1 MTDWD
6 KELALVE
13 ENEPSEKLRTAAQG
27 LLFGFADEL
36 EARLRAGID
45 QEEYERLLKEIR
57 GNIEE
62 YRKAEPIESM
72 AFEIGGA
79 VVPAIAATIL
89 TGGGALAG
97 IGARLATQ
105 FPKVTGLLQR
115 GLGKTIGTRG
125 ADTVIGGATVGG
137 VQGAAEGFGSGEGG
151 FANRAV
157 DATLGAGTGT
167 ALGGAITGAGN
178 VLQKTLGGLID
189 HARQQFG
196 EKAAAAAQ
204 RELQRI
210 AQERGITAEA
220 AFDLIESGALL
231 AENATLRDVMRTYR
245 AKGGE
250 AAEVLR
256 EGLTDR
262 PSGTTKDVTEVL
274 QRGLGGSDENILNK
288 TIANLTHIRDKAEAL
303 YDSPMGK
310 QKVPQNVL
318 LEMARV
324 FRNAPDVFGPL
335 KREFKSGN
343 KKFPF
348 ELRDGQIIVKPNKDG
363 VAELTIMDAE
373 ILRRNLRDAANRF
386 DDKGEGGTAK
396 NLRAMKEAIESLIDN
411 ISEDTKAARETYKT
425 FAQTGDAFDDATKL
439 LTSTPDFDKF
449 ENAFDL
455 ALAQGNDQLKA
466 FRLGVLAQL
475 RRKLQSGGR
484 ASTIKNLQNEDHSLG
499 MAIKHA
505 FPEQNFAELIEKLKI
520 AKDANEAANQILGGS
535 PTAITEALMKREGI
549 DADLMDVALGNS
561 MLLGAGRLLFKM
573 VKKTQPGL
581 NDRER
586 TDLVKLMLSTDAEE
600 IKRIISSDNA
610 YSLLE
615 DKLANYISG
624 AKAGLTRGVT
634 QLPPRELIDTG
645 MGMFGVDSNFSGQQ

>member
-1 MTDWD
+1 MTNWD

-13 ENEPSEKLRTAAQG
+13 EKEPSEKLRTAAQG

-36 EARLRAGID
+36 EAALVAGLTD
-45 QEEYERLLKEIR
+45 REYDELLTEIR
-57 GNIEE
+57 GNIDE
-62 YRKAEPIESM
+62 YRKAKPIEST

-79 VVPAIAATIL
+79 VVPVVAATIL
-89 TGGGALAG
+89 SGGGALPAV
-97 IGARLATQ
+97 GAKLATQ
-105 FPKVTGLLQR
+105 FPKTYGLLQR
-115 GLGKTIGTRG
+115 GLGKFIGTKG
-125 ADTVIGGATVGG
+125 ANTIVGGAAVGG
-137 VQGAAEGFGSGEGG
+137 AQGMAEGFGSGEGG
-151 FANRAV
+151 FINRAV
-157 DATLGAGTGT
+157 DGTIGTGT
-167 ALGGAITGAGN
+167 GIFLGGVTTAGGN
-178 VLQKTLGGLID
+178 IIQKSLGGLID
-189 HARQQFG
+189 HARQKFG

-210 AQERGITAEA
+210 AQERGITADA
-220 AFDLIESGALL
+220 AFELIESGALL
-231 AENATLRDVMRTYR
+231 AENATLRDVIRTYR

-262 PSGTTKDVTEVL
+262 PSGTSKDVKDVL
-274 QRGLGGSDENILNK
+274 QRGLGGSDENILK
-288 TIANLTHIRDKAEAL
+288 KSLADLTTIKDRADAL

-310 QKVPQNVL
+310 QRVPQNVL

-335 KREFKSGN
+335 KREFKSAN

-348 ELRDGQIIVKPNKDG
+348 ELKDGQIIVKPNKNG
-363 VAELTIMDAE
+363 VAEISIMDAE
-373 ILRRNLRDAANRF
+373 ILRRNLRDAAKRF
-386 DDKGEGGTAK
+386 DDRGEGGTAK
-396 NLRAMKEAIESLIDN
+396 NLRKMKEALEVLIDD
-411 ISEDTKAARETYKT
+411 ISEDTKAARETYRNYK
-425 FAQTGDAFDDATKL
+425 QTGDAFDDATKL
-439 LTSTPDFDKF
+439 LTQTPDFDKF

-455 ALAQGNDQLKA
+455 ALAQGPDQLKA

-475 RRKLQSGGR
+475 RRKIQSGSR
-484 ASTIKNLQNEDHSLG
+484 ASTIKSLQNEDHSLG

-505 FPEQNFAELIEKLKI
+505 FPEQNYAELIEKLKI
-520 AKDANEAANQILGGS
+520 AKDANDAANQILGGS

-549 DADLMDVALGNS
+549 DADLMDVVLGNS

-624 AKAGLTRGVT
+624 AKAGLTRGGT
-634 QLPPRELIDTG
+634 QLDPRGMIDTG
-645 MGMFGVDSNFSGQQ
+645 LGMFGVDPNFSGE

>member
-1 MTDWD
+1 MAIDWD
-6 KELALVE
+6 TLVAE
-13 ENEPSEKLRTAAQG
+13 KKEPSEKLRTAAQG

-45 QEEYERLLKEIR
+45 QEEYERLLDEIR
-57 GNIEE
+57 GNIDE
-62 YRKAEPIESM
+62 YRKAKPIEST

-97 IGARLATQ
+97 VGAKLATQ
-105 FPKVTGLLQR
+105 FPKTTGLLQR
-115 GLGKTIGTRG
+115 GLGKIIGTKG
-125 ADTVIGGATVGG
+125 ADTVIGGAAVGG
-137 VQGAAEGFGSGEGG
+137 AQGALEGFGSGEGD
-151 FANRAV
+151 FVNRAV
-157 DATLGAGTGT
+157 DATLGAGTGAT
-167 ALGGAITGAGN
+167 LGGAVTGAGN
-178 VLQKTLGGLID
+178 VLQKSLGGLID
-189 HARQQFG
+189 HARQKFG
-196 EKAAAAAQ
+196 ERAAAAAQ

-245 AKGGE
+245 AQGGE

-262 PSGTTKDVTEVL
+262 PSGTSKDVKDVL

-288 TIANLTHIRDKAEAL
+288 SLADLTTIKDRADEL

-310 QKVPQNVL
+310 KRVPQNVL

-335 KREFKSGN
+335 KREFKSAN

-348 ELRDGQIIVKPNKDG
+348 ELKDGQIIVKPNKNG

-373 ILRRNLRDAANRF
+373 ILRRNLRDAAKRF
-386 DDKGEGGTAK
+386 DDRGEGGTAK
-396 NLRAMKEAIESLIDN
+396 NLRAMKEALEVLIDD
-411 ISEDTKAARETYKT
+411 ISEDTKAARETYRNYK
-425 FAQTGDAFDDATKL
+425 QTGDAFDDATKL
-439 LTSTPDFDKF
+439 LTQTPDFDKF

-475 RRKLQSGGR
+475 RRKLQSGSR
-484 ASTIKNLQNEDHSLG
+484 ASTIKSLQNEDHSLG

-505 FPEQNFAELIEKLKI
+505 FPEQNYAELIEKLKI

-624 AKAGLTRGVT
+624 AKAGLTRGGT
-634 QLPPRELIDTG
+634 QVPPRELIDAG